1 MHRSGLAATVA
12 VLIVITG
19 LVYVDSALAAKG
31 KRIARVAGGQKV
43 ELAKTRFSTRE
54 LAARRPQMEAL
65 IPRAR

>member
-1 MHRSGLAATVA
+1 MHRSGLAAAVA
-12 VLIVITG
+12 AFILITG
-19 LVYVDSALAAKG
+19 FVMGQSAVAAKG
-31 KRIARVAGGQKV
+31 ERTARVAGGQKV